1 MTSLQRSR
9 SRSGFTLIEVA
20 IATTV
25 LLVISGALITA
36 LNGLR
41 GTAVTGDVTS
51 RLTEAGEKALLRIVE
66 DLRRSGR
73 VNQGTAYP
81 YTFEDGDSPFDDIHD
96 HLPADEH
103 AENGEPDFGPDR
115 EIVLLLPRDE
125 DTLGPPPVVGVPDNT
140 PDLDGN
146 GELIWGLEQFSY
158 VLETWP
164 DGINRLERRTDGAA
178 PGQVVASWVERV
190 LFDDFNTAPLEIP
203 NSGTVRVRIWL
214 RQPDS
219 RGTVHRWF
227 GEAMVRMR
235 NGG

>member
-1 MTSLQRSR
+1 MKTRLRS
-9 SRSGFTLIEVA
+9 SRRTGFTLIEVA

-25 LLVISGALITA
+25 LLVVSGALITA
-36 LNGLR
+36 MNGLR
-41 GTAVTGDVTS
+41 GAAVTGDVTS
-51 RLTEAGEKALLRIVE
+51 RLSEAGEKALLRIVE

-73 VNQGTAYP
+73 VNQGTAFP
-81 YTFEDGDSPFDDIHD
+81 YTFENGDSPFDDMHD
-96 HLPADEH
+96 HVPADEH
-103 AENGEPDFGPDR
+103 AEVGEPDFGPDR
-115 EIVLLLPRDE
+115 EIVLVLPRDE
-125 DTLGPPPVVGVPDNT
+125 DTLGPPAVAGVPDNT
-140 PDLDGN
+140 PDLDAN

-158 VLETWP
+158 VLETGL
-164 DGINRLERRTDGAA
+164 DGVNRLERRVDGVA

-190 LFDDFNTAPLEIP
+190 RFDDFNSAPLEIP
-203 NSGTVRVRIWL
+203 NSGSVRVRIWL